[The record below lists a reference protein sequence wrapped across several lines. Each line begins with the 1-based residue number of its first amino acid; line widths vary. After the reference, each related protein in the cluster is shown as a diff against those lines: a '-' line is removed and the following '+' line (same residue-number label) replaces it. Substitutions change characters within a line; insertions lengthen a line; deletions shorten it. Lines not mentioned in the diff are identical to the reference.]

1 MWICISMDHSF
12 SLLGRPPDMITLLS
26 VLLFSHQVCL
36 HLFAGLKTY
45 ARVLEFLSS
54 VCLEM
59 EVTTTALSTTL
70 LHSLYSSFILLI
82 GCLIFPYISMS

>member
-1 MWICISMDHSF
+1 
-12 SLLGRPPDMITLLS
+12 MITLLS
-26 VLLFSHQVCL
+26 VLLFGLQVCL

-59 EVTTTALSTTL
+59 EVT
-70 LHSLYSSFILLI
+70 HNCIIYNFILFILPS
-82 GCLIFPYISMS
+82 FF

>member
-26 VLLFSHQVCL
+26 VLLFGHQVCL

-59 EVTTTALSTTL
+59 EVTHNCIIYNFTSFSLFF
-70 LHSLYSSFILLI
+70 LHSFNWLPNIPLY
-82 GCLIFPYISMS
+82 